1 MVSPDS
7 YSTVFIRTIRFK
19 NMHCAFR
26 NKNNFEA
33 VRELCKPVAFILS

>member
-7 YSTVFIRTIRFK
+7 YSTVFIRTIRFTRK

-33 VRELCKPVAFILS
+33 VR